1 MELKNIHSVYFIGI
15 GGIGMSALARFY
27 LSKGITVGGY
37 DKVCTPLTESL
48 VEEGATISYDDV
60 LGNIADTFKNTE
72 TTLIVYT
79 PAIPSSHVGY
89 NYFKGNG
96 FNIVKRSELLGLI
109 TDELFTVGVAGTH
122 GKTTTSSIVTHV
134 LSNSCLPVN
143 AFLGGISSNLNSNF
157 LINEN
162 AETVVVEADEY
173 DRSFLTLSPNIAIV
187 TSMDADHLDIYGEH
201 SYLTESFE
209 RYVSK
214 LPADGILIKRK
225 GLTVQHVNTVE
236 YAVNEEADYYATNI
250 NIENGEY
257 HFDIVTPKETITDV
271 VLGMP
276 GLHNVENAIAAV
288 AVGIELKVSVDLIVA
303 ALKSFKGVKRRF
315 EYHIK
320 NDDVVYIDDYAH
332 HPVELKACIN
342 SVREMYPAK
351 KITGVF
357 QPHLFSRTRDFA
369 DDFAKSLDL
378 LDEVLLLDIYPA
390 RELPIEGVSSSMLLS
405 KITNDCKELLSK
417 EELVESIVDRKLEV
431 LLTLG
436 AGDID
441 ELIEPIKKKLMTK
454 KSLAI

>member
-27 LSKGITVGGY
+27 LSKGISVGGY
-37 DKVCTPLTESL
+37 DKVCTSLTESL
-48 VEEGATISYDDV
+48 VNEGASISYSDELSEV
-60 LGNIADTFKNTE
+60 STSFKNVK
-72 TTLIVYT
+72 TTLVVYT
-79 PAIPSSHVGY
+79 PAIASSHKGY
-89 NYFKGNG
+89 NYFKDNG
-96 FNIVKRSELLGLI
+96 FDMVKRSELLGLI
-109 TDELFTVGVAGTH
+109 THDLFTIGVAGTH
-122 GKTTTSSIVTHV
+122 GKTTTSSIVAHV
-134 LSNSCLPVN
+134 LNNSGFPVN

-157 LINEN
+157 LLNEK

-173 DRSFLTLSPNIAIV
+173 DRSFLTLAPNIAIV

-209 RYVSK
+209 KYVAKIPS
-214 LPADGILIKRK
+214 DGVLIKRK
-225 GLTVQHVNTVE
+225 GLLVEHNNTLE
-236 YAVNEEADYYATNI
+236 YAVSEKADYYATDI

-257 HFDIVTPKETITDV
+257 HFDVVTPRERVNDL

-276 GLHNVENAIAAV
+276 GLHNVENAVAAI
-288 AVGIELKVSVDLIVA
+288 AVGNELGISIPFIVD

-320 NDDVVYIDDYAH
+320 TDAIVYIDDYAH

-342 SVREMYPAK
+342 SVRDMYPAK

-357 QPHLFSRTRDFA
+357 QPHLYSRTRDFA
-369 DDFAKSLDL
+369 DDFAVSLDL

-390 RELPIEGVSSSMLLS
+390 RELPIEGVSSSMLMS
-405 KITNDCKELLSK
+405 KISNDCKELLSK
-417 EELVESIVDRKLEV
+417 EELVESIADSKLEV

-454 KSLAI
+454 KSLVE